1 MTPTGIK
8 MAFYAA
14 ALLGGFLLVGD
25 IQRLIFHPTAQPFDL
40 GPRLMSD
47 VLLLY
52 FGGRGLKPK
61 ATTSE

>member
-14 ALLGGFLLVGD
+14 AVLGGFLLVGD
-25 IQRLIFHPTAQPFDL
+25 IQRLIFHPTVQHFDL
-40 GPRLMSD
+40 GLRLMSD

-61 ATTSE
+61 ASTSE